1 MLKRIWLILILG
13 TVFNSSAYAE
23 IRYTEDSSPPALGWE
38 SALKFFSR
46 SPASSNSTSSGSIGD
61 YGDSAFFL
69 DQTMFVNNTYVSE
82 GQPAP
87 KWGLNAG
94 YEWDQ
99 SWYGTGI
106 YVNYVNYSL
115 AEKFSVTSGFYYP
128 RLESGF
134 PLYVRANIGL
144 GYYTDDIE
152 NKGATF
158 DYNAGLGLRFF
169 STSGSWLFNLEVGSR
184 NYTRLLKSQSAE
196 SIIVGSGLAITF

>member
-1 MLKRIWLILILG
+1 M
-13 TVFNSSAYAE
+13 SSARAE
-23 IRYTEDSSPPALGWE
+23 VRYTEDSRPPALGWE

-46 SPASSNSTSSGSIGD
+46 DPASSSSSSASGD

-69 DQTMFVNNTYVSE
+69 DQTMFVNTTYVSE
-82 GQPAP
+82 GQPSP

-94 YEWDQ
+94 YEWDH
-99 SWYGTGI
+99 SWYGTGV
-106 YVNYVNYSL
+106 YVNYVNYRL

-134 PLYVRANIGL
+134 PLYVRANIGF
-144 GYYTDDIE
+144 GYYTNDID

-169 STSGSWLFNLEVGSR
+169 SSGDWLFNLEVGSR

-196 SIIVGSGLAITF
+196 SIIVSSGLAITF